1 MSALEDLQHTGV
13 FRPADEPALR
23 WGVLGTGWIAG
34 AFVDAAHRH
43 THQRFVAAASRTPG
57 RSAEFAAAH
66 EVARAYDSYSALID
80 DPEVDVV
87 YLAMT
92 ADQHCGVALEAIAAG
107 KSVLIEKPIGVNA
120 TEAALIREAARSAG
134 VFVMEALW
142 SRYLPQYDAL
152 RLLLERGDLGE
163 IELVS
168 ADHAQP
174 AAADP
179 ASRMLRAD
187 LGGGA
192 LLDLGVYPLQLA
204 SCVLGN
210 PASVLASGHIMPSG
224 VDGTVAMILSYP
236 GSTAKALLSTSLMV
250 RSPTTAEISGTEAR
264 LEMAGP
270 FHIPTGFTLT
280 TPGWGDEPL
289 RWQDESGIALM
300 DGLSYE
306 ATALARFV
314 AQGRTESPVF
324 GLDDSV
330 AILETIDTA
339 REMLGA

>member
-1 MSALEDLQHTGV
+1 MSTLEDLQHVGI
-13 FRPADEPALR
+13 FRPTDEPALR

-43 THQRFVAAASRTPG
+43 TAQRFGAVASRTPD
-57 RSAEFAAAH
+57 RAAEFAATH
-66 EVARAYDSYSALID
+66 GVPRSYDSYSALID

-87 YLAMT
+87 YIAMT
-92 ADQHCGVALEAIAAG
+92 ADQHCAVALEAIAAG
-107 KSVLIEKPIGVNA
+107 KSVLIEKPIAVTAG
-120 TEAALIREAARSAG
+120 EARRIRDAARSAG

-163 IELVS
+163 IELVA
-168 ADHAQP
+168 ADHSQP
-174 AAADP
+174 AASDP
-179 ASRMLRAD
+179 GSRMLRAD

-192 LLDLGVYPLQLA
+192 LLDLGVYPLQFA

-210 PASVLASGHIMPSG
+210 PESVLATGSLLPSG

-236 GSTAKALLSTSLMV
+236 GSRAKALISTSVMV
-250 RSPTTAEISGTEAR
+250 QSPTTATISGTKAR
-264 LEMAGP
+264 LVMEGP

-280 TPGWGDEPL
+280 TPGWGDEPVL
-289 RWQDESGIALM
+289 WKDRSGISLM

-314 AQGRTESPVF
+314 AAGRTESPVF
-324 GLDDSV
+324 GLDESV
-330 AILETIDTA
+330 AILETVDTA
-339 REMLGA
+339 RRALTA